1 MIWNCVASS
10 PTFNAL
16 ILLLVHLSAVRG
28 KWQVTIFKDIKA
40 SVIKCNCVFL
50 QGFVQNLVT
59 KITTILDTLIVTP
72 DAAELVSRF

>member
-1 MIWNCVASS
+1 MFFVVV
-10 PTFNAL
+10 TL
-16 ILLLVHLSAVRG
+16 E
-28 KWQVTIFKDIKA
+28 VTIFKDIKA
-40 SVIKCNCVFL
+40 SVIKFNCVFL

>member
-1 MIWNCVASS
+1 MAGNN
-10 PTFNAL
+10 F
-16 ILLLVHLSAVRG
+16 
-28 KWQVTIFKDIKA
+28 IKA
-40 SVIKCNCVFL
+40 SVIKVNCVFL